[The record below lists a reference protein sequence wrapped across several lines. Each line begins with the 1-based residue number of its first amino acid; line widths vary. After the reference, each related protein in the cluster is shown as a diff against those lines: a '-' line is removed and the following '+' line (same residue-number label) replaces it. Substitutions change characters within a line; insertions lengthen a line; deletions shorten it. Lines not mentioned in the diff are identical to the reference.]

1 MTSNAIET
9 LAEYSP
15 FFFLT
20 GLILLSTILYTMH
33 FHRKKEPRMVRGHR
47 EQSVLLTQ
55 TELQD
60 LRGGL
65 CE

>member
-1 MTSNAIET
+1 
-9 LAEYSP
+9 
-15 FFFLT
+15 
-20 GLILLSTILYTMH
+20 MH

-60 LRGGL
+60 LRGWHWQKESL
-65 CE
+65 QANCTYARY